1 MTVHRLHTQ
10 LFIVYHDIHKGFWD
24 AFLKFRQ

>member
-24 AFLKFRQ
+24 AFLKYM